1 MAYEKDMDIQYDEL
15 SKKVTVTFRGKQV
28 KLPGRY
34 KNRGEGMRAGEQY
47 CRNQGWKD

>member
-28 KLPGRY
+28 TLPGRY
-34 KNRGEGMRAGEQY
+34 KNWAEGKRAGEQY